1 MSEIVEVLRQLV
13 PVRIEV
19 AWGTI
24 TGVVGVVAEV
34 LFGAWNDALIALV
47 VAMLIDYVSG
57 VIAAYI
63 NPALSL
69 NSQRGFR
76 GILKKIMILL
86 LVSLG
91 HVLDT
96 AMHQQII
103 CIAVTYFFLGNEGLS
118 IVENAAKAGVPI
130 PVRLRETLE
139 QLSAEKTERKDNAK

>member
-1 MSEIVEVLRQLV
+1 MNDIVLV
-13 PVRIEV
+13 IKSLIPIRVEAV
-19 AWGTI
+19 WGTI
-24 TGVVGVVAEV
+24 TGVMGVVAEV
-34 LFGAWNDALIALV
+34 LFGTWSDALMALV

-130 PVRLRETLE
+130 PTKLRDQLE
-139 QLSAEKTERKDNAK
+139 QLMEEKEGRDK

>member
-1 MSEIVEVLRQLV
+1 MNDIALV
-13 PVRIEV
+13 IKSLIPVRVEAV
-19 AWGTI
+19 WGTI
-24 TGVVGVVAEV
+24 TGVVGVVAGCF
-34 LFGAWNDALIALV
+34 FGPWNDVLAALV

-63 NPALSL
+63 NPTLSL

-130 PVRLRETLE
+130 PARLKETLE
-139 QLSAEKTERKDNAK
+139 QLTEEKEGRDK

>member
-1 MSEIVEVLRQLV
+1 MNDIVLV
-13 PVRIEV
+13 IKSLIPVRVEAV
-19 AWGTI
+19 WGTI
-24 TGVVGVVAEV
+24 TGVVGVAAEI
-34 LFGAWNDALIALV
+34 LFGAWSDALAALV

-130 PVRLRETLE
+130 PARLKETLE
-139 QLSAEKTERKDNAK
+139 QLTEEKECRSK

>member
-1 MSEIVEVLRQLV
+1 MNDIVLV
-13 PVRIEV
+13 IKSLIPVRVEAV
-19 AWGTI
+19 WGTI
-24 TGVVGVVAEV
+24 TGVVGVAAEI
-34 LFGAWNDALIALV
+34 LFGAWSDALAALV

-63 NPALSL
+63 DPALSL

-130 PVRLRETLE
+130 PARLKETLE
-139 QLSAEKTERKDNAK
+139 QLTEEKEGRSK

>member
-1 MSEIVEVLRQLV
+1 MNDIVLV
-13 PVRIEV
+13 IKSLIPIRVEAV
-19 AWGTI
+19 WGTI
-24 TGVVGVVAEV
+24 TGVVGVAAEI
-34 LFGAWNDALIALV
+34 LFGAWSDALAALV

-96 AMHQQII
+96 VMHQQII

-130 PVRLRETLE
+130 PTKLRDQLE
-139 QLSAEKTERKDNAK
+139 QLMEEKEGRDK